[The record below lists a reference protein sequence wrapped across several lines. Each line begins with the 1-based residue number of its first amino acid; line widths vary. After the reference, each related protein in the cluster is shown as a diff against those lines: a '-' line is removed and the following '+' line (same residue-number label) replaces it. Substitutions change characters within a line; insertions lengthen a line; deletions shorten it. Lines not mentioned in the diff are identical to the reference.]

1 MVLKLP
7 NIKKGWGLLS
17 PGGISANI
25 LNEAQMPIVDNKKC
39 GERNKDDLGE
49 SKVTENMLCAGYD
62 SDSNVSGCHGDSG
75 GPLVCMFKNSWVS
88 KQFLAVEK

>member
-25 LNEAQMPIVDNKKC
+25 LNEVQMPIVDNKKC
-39 GERNKDDLGE
+39 GERNNDLGVE
-49 SKVTENMLCAGYD
+49 ITENMLCAGYD
-62 SDSNVSGCHGDSG
+62 SNSTVSGCHGDSG

-88 KQFLAVEK
+88 KQFLAIEK